1 MKLNDVDIL
10 ELLPGWMQ
18 EDASIKALAIGT
30 NEEAKRIFNLTG
42 VLTRWD
48 KINTLD
54 EGYLDSLARELN
66 IPWYR
71 TDASIETKRRIILNS
86 DLVHKILGTK
96 KAVEMVV
103 NDYFEDGE
111 VREWFEYGGDP
122 YHFRVVSENSASVE
136 ENAAMFLQ
144 LLDAVKRKS
153 AWLDALAV
161 LIEEDSGVY
170 AGVAYQDVEKL
181 TIVFNLEEEPT

>member
-18 EDASIKALAIGT
+18 EDASIKALAVGT
-30 NEEAKRIFNLTG
+30 NEEAKRVYDLTG
-42 VLTRWD
+42 ILTRWD
-48 KINTLD
+48 KIGSLGED
-54 EGYLDSLARELN
+54 YLDSLAKELN

-103 NDYFEDGE
+103 NDYFDEGE

-122 YHFRVVSENSASVE
+122 YHFRVVSENSENVE

-144 LLDAVKRKS
+144 LLNTVKRKS

-161 LIEEDSGVY
+161 LISCVAQVY
-170 AGVAYQDVEKL
+170 AGAAYHDIEKI
-181 TIVFNLEEEPT
+181 TITFTMEEDEA

>member
-18 EDASIKALAIGT
+18 EDTSIKALAIGT
-30 NEEAKRIFNLTG
+30 NEETRRIFDLTG

-48 KINTLD
+48 KINTLG

-71 TDASIETKRRIILNS
+71 TDAPIDTKRRIILNS

-111 VREWFEYGGDP
+111 VREWFEYGGVP
-122 YHFRVVSENSASVE
+122 YHFRVVSENSSSVE
-136 ENAAMFLQ
+136 EKAAMFLQ
-144 LLDAVKRKS
+144 LLNTVKRKS
-153 AWLDALAV
+153 AWLDALAI
-161 LIEEDSGVY
+161 LISCIAQVY
-170 AGVAYQDVEKL
+170 AGAAYHDVEKL
-181 TIVFNLEEEPT
+181 TITFTLEEDEA